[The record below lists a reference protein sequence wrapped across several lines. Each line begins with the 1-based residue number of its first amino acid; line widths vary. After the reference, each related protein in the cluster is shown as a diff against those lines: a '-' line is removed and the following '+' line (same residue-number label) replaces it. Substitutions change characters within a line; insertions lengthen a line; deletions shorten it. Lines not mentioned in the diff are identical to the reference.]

1 MISVMVW
8 LAKSEVASAK
18 IRAEIIFTLSPQRR
32 HEMTQQDEEA
42 HLKEEHLIEHPIK
55 SELVHQGSFLQVKRD
70 TVRLPHGGE
79 ATREYVVHPGAV
91 VVIGLLDDGRVLLER
106 QFRYPVGLVMTEFPA
121 GKLDA
126 GEQPLFCA
134 KRELL
139 EETGYTASEWA
150 YAGPMHLAIG
160 YSTEVIHVFFARG
173 LKAGERQLDA
183 DEFLDVCSMTPAE
196 LIDGV
201 RTGQVTDA
209 KTLSCCL
216 WLQNVQSGVWVL
228 DWNAV

>member
-1 MISVMVW
+1 MKW
-8 LAKSEVASAK
+8 ASAK
-18 IRAEIIFTLSPQRR
+18 IRAEIIFTLSPQRG
-32 HEMTQQDEEA
+32 HEMTQLDKEA

-106 QFRYPVGLVMTEFPA
+106 QFRYPVGLAMTEFPA

-139 EETGYTASEWA
+139 EETGYTAREWA

-173 LKAGERQLDA
+173 LAAGERQLDA